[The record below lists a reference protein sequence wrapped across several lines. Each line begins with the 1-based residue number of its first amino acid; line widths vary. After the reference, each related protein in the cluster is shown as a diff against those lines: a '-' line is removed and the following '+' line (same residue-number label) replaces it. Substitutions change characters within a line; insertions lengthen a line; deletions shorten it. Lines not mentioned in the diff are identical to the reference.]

1 MEEQVK
7 KIKISDPDI
16 ALTKAEK
23 FCAYQ
28 ERCQQELRDKLYEW
42 GMWPEA
48 VENIIVSL
56 IESDFLNEERFAIAY
71 ARGKFRIKQWGKNK
85 IKQALKFKKVSD
97 YCIKKGLSEISADDY
112 MATIKV
118 VIQKQE
124 IKIKESNPLKK
135 KFKIAQYLVG
145 RGFEQDLVW
154 DVLNGE

>member
-1 MEEQVK
+1 MEEKSK

-56 IESDFLNEERFAIAY
+56 IENDFLNEERFAIAY

-97 YCIKKGLSEISADDY
+97 YCIKKGLSEINADDY